1 MEFCRAGLGSGAL
14 IAPVT
19 DFLEAFAAGLL
30 EEADAMPDVFEFVNI
45 GPHFSL
51 PMFLMD

>member
-1 MEFCRAGLGSGAL
+1 MESCRAGLGSGAL

-19 DFLEAFAAGLL
+19 DFLETFSASLL
-30 EEADAMPDVFEFVNI
+30 EEADAMPDVFEFMNI

-51 PMFLMD
+51 PMLLMN